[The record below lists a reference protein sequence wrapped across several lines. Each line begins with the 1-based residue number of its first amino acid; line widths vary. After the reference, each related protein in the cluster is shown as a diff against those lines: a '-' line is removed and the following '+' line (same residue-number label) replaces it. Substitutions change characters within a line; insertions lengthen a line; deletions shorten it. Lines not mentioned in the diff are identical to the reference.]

1 MKKFWIVCCVV
12 SCVVLDCAFFTN
24 VNLYGICPDMTL
36 ILSVLLAIYMGGLQ
50 SGIITG
56 ILGLIIDLILN
67 SVIGITSIAYFT
79 AAIAAGACY
88 KKYYAEYVFVP
99 MAYVLIFEI
108 LKQHLLFLVS
118 VLMGSTVNYFSALV
132 EYILPCAI
140 ASGLMIVPAHLIS
153 RALLLEKGRTGGIQ
167 FSKRG
172 EL

>member
-1 MKKFWIVCCVV
+1 MKKFWIVCCIVA
-12 SCVVLDCAFFTN
+12 CVVLDCTFFTN

-36 ILSVLLAIYMGGLQ
+36 ILSVVLAMYMGGLQ
-50 SGIITG
+50 AGIITG
-56 ILGLIIDLILN
+56 ILGLIVDLILN

-99 MAYVLIFEI
+99 MAYVLVFAI

-118 VLMGSTVNYFSALV
+118 VLMGSTVNYFGALV
-132 EYILPCAI
+132 QYILPCAI
-140 ASGLMIVPAHLIS
+140 ASGLMTVPAHLIS
-153 RALLLEKGRTGGIQ
+153 RALQVEKRKTGGIR

-172 EL
+172 ES